1 MCWHRLRTTHVLS
14 WDVRSAEEYAGLRSG
29 SARHGHIPGAVNLDW
44 ELLKDSNRQL
54 RLVENLDEIA
64 ASLGLLQ
71 AEQVIT
77 HCQSHHRSGLSY
89 LVGRLLGLN
98 IKAFHGSWAEWG
110 NDPNTPIENPLRG
123 QLFMS
128 QFFLGLQRVLPQH
141 GVSRL
146 VGWLASSQ
154 TPFIRRF
161 FIHSFAR
168 AYNISLADA
177 ERKHLDDYQSFNDF
191 FTRSLAADARPM
203 PEQPNRL
210 ACPVDGTVSQTGR
223 IERDLLMQ
231 AKGHQ
236 YSLNSLAGETG
247 KGLTTA
253 TFARFIWHPAITTVF
268 ICPATQSWSKLAPS
282 PAPCFL

>member
-1 MCWHRLRTTHVLS
+1 
-14 WDVRSAEEYAGLRSG
+14 
-29 SARHGHIPGAVNLDW
+29 
-44 ELLKDSNRQL
+44 
-54 RLVENLDEIA
+54 
-64 ASLGLLQ
+64 
-71 AEQVIT
+71 
-77 HCQSHHRSGLSY
+77 
-89 LVGRLLGLN
+89 
-98 IKAFHGSWAEWG
+98 
-110 NDPNTPIENPLRG
+110 
-123 QLFMS
+123 MS

-141 GVSRL
+141 GLSRL

-154 TPFIRRF
+154 MPFIRRF

-177 ERKHLDDYQSFNDF
+177 ERKNLDDYQSFNDF

-210 ACPVDGTVSQTGR
+210 ACPVDGTVSQTGS

-247 KGLTTA
+247 RGFNHGDFCT
-253 TFARFIWHPAITTVF
+253 IY
-268 ICPATQSWSKLAPS
+268 LAPS
-282 PAPCFL
+282 NYHRIHLPCNAKLVETRAIPGALFSVNGVTEEGIAGLFCRNERLVCRFETDFGPILLVLVGALIVASIETVWSGPTSPYREEIVSKHDQDFRQGDEIGRFLLGSTVICCFAKDAVTLAQRFLAGTSVVLGDDMGQINPQ

>member
-1 MCWHRLRTTHVLS
+1 
-14 WDVRSAEEYAGLRSG
+14 
-29 SARHGHIPGAVNLDW
+29 
-44 ELLKDSNRQL
+44 
-54 RLVENLDEIA
+54 
-64 ASLGLLQ
+64 
-71 AEQVIT
+71 
-77 HCQSHHRSGLSY
+77 
-89 LVGRLLGLN
+89 
-98 IKAFHGSWAEWG
+98 
-110 NDPNTPIENPLRG
+110 
-123 QLFMS
+123 MS

-141 GVSRL
+141 GLSRL

-247 KGLTTA
+247 KGLDHGDFCT
-253 TFARFIWHPAITTVF
+253 IY
-268 ICPATQSWSKLAPS
+268 LAPS
-282 PAPCFL
+282 NYHRIHLPCDAKLVETRAIPGALFSVNGVTEEGIPGLFCRNERLVCRFETDAGPMVLVLVGALIVASIETVWSGPASPYREEIVSEHNQDFRQGDEIGRFLLGSTVICCFAKDAVTLTQRFTAGTSVSLGEDMGQINPQ

>member
-1 MCWHRLRTTHVLS
+1 MPCRVW
-14 WDVRSAEEYAGLRSG
+14 WAGWPA
-29 SARHGHIPGAVNLDW
+29 ARRPYSTL
-44 ELLKDSNRQL
+44 
-54 RLVENLDEIA
+54 
-64 ASLGLLQ
+64 
-71 AEQVIT
+71 
-77 HCQSHHRSGLSY
+77 
-89 LVGRLLGLN
+89 
-98 IKAFHGSWAEWG
+98 
-110 NDPNTPIENPLRG
+110 
-123 QLFMS
+123 
-128 QFFLGLQRVLPQH
+128 
-141 GVSRL
+141 
-146 VGWLASSQ
+146 
-154 TPFIRRF
+154 

-247 KGLTTA
+247 KGLDHGDFCTI
-253 TFARFIWHPAITTVF
+253 IWHPAITTVF
-268 ICPATQSWSKLAPS
+268 ICPATQSWSKLARS
-282 PAPCFL
+282 RAPCFL

>member
-1 MCWHRLRTTHVLS
+1 M
-14 WDVRSAEEYAGLRSG
+14 
-29 SARHGHIPGAVNLDW
+29 
-44 ELLKDSNRQL
+44 
-54 RLVENLDEIA
+54 
-64 ASLGLLQ
+64 
-71 AEQVIT
+71 
-77 HCQSHHRSGLSY
+77 
-89 LVGRLLGLN
+89 
-98 IKAFHGSWAEWG
+98 
-110 NDPNTPIENPLRG
+110 
-123 QLFMS
+123 
-128 QFFLGLQRVLPQH
+128 
-141 GVSRL
+141 
-146 VGWLASSQ
+146 
-154 TPFIRRF
+154 PFIRRF

-247 KGLTTA
+247 RGFNHGDFCT
-253 TFARFIWHPAITTVF
+253 IY
-268 ICPATQSWSKLAPS
+268 LAPS
-282 PAPCFL
+282 NYHRIHLPCDAKLVETRAIPGALFSVNGVTEEGIPGLFCRNERLVCRFETDAGPMVLVLVGALIVASIETVWSGPASPYREEIVSEHNQDFRQGDEIGRFLLGSTVICCFAKDAVTLAQRFLLGQVSLWAKTWAKLTPSKSSRC

>member
-1 MCWHRLRTTHVLS
+1 
-14 WDVRSAEEYAGLRSG
+14 
-29 SARHGHIPGAVNLDW
+29 
-44 ELLKDSNRQL
+44 
-54 RLVENLDEIA
+54 
-64 ASLGLLQ
+64 
-71 AEQVIT
+71 
-77 HCQSHHRSGLSY
+77 
-89 LVGRLLGLN
+89 
-98 IKAFHGSWAEWG
+98 
-110 NDPNTPIENPLRG
+110 
-123 QLFMS
+123 MS

-141 GVSRL
+141 GLSRL

-231 AKGHQ
+231 AASAMRLSARS
-236 YSLNSLAGETG
+236 YTRMLRVARTIADLAGAEQVG
-247 KGLTTA
+247 RIHVAEALSY
-253 TFARFIWHPAITTVF
+253 RR
-268 ICPATQSWSKLAPS
+268 QAPR
-282 PAPCFL
+282 A

>member
-1 MCWHRLRTTHVLS
+1 
-14 WDVRSAEEYAGLRSG
+14 
-29 SARHGHIPGAVNLDW
+29 
-44 ELLKDSNRQL
+44 
-54 RLVENLDEIA
+54 
-64 ASLGLLQ
+64 
-71 AEQVIT
+71 
-77 HCQSHHRSGLSY
+77 
-89 LVGRLLGLN
+89 
-98 IKAFHGSWAEWG
+98 
-110 NDPNTPIENPLRG
+110 
-123 QLFMS
+123 MS

-141 GVSRL
+141 GLSRL

-168 AYNISLADA
+168 AYNISLADT

-247 KGLTTA
+247 KGLDHGDFCT
-253 TFARFIWHPAITTVF
+253 IY
-268 ICPATQSWSKLAPS
+268 LAPS
-282 PAPCFL
+282 NYHRIHLPCDAKLVETRAIPGALFSVNGVTEEGIPGLFCRNERLVCRFETDAGPMVLVLVGALIVASIETVWSGPASPYREEIVSEHNQDFRQGDEIGRFLLGSTVICCFAKDAVTLAQRFTAGTSVSLGEDMGQINPQ

>member
-1 MCWHRLRTTHVLS
+1 
-14 WDVRSAEEYAGLRSG
+14 
-29 SARHGHIPGAVNLDW
+29 
-44 ELLKDSNRQL
+44 
-54 RLVENLDEIA
+54 
-64 ASLGLLQ
+64 
-71 AEQVIT
+71 
-77 HCQSHHRSGLSY
+77 
-89 LVGRLLGLN
+89 
-98 IKAFHGSWAEWG
+98 
-110 NDPNTPIENPLRG
+110 
-123 QLFMS
+123 MS

-141 GVSRL
+141 GLSRL

-210 ACPVDGTVSQTGR
+210 ACPVDGTVSQTGK

-247 KGLTTA
+247 KGLDHGDFCT
-253 TFARFIWHPAITTVF
+253 IY
-268 ICPATQSWSKLAPS
+268 LAPS
-282 PAPCFL
+282 NYHRIHLPCDAKLVETRAIPGALFSVNGVAEEGIPGLFCRNERLVCRFETDAGPMVLVLVGALIVASIETVWSGPPSPYREEIVSEHNQDFRQGDEIGRFLLGSTVICCFAKDAVTLAQRFTAGTSVSLGEDMGQINPQ

>member
-1 MCWHRLRTTHVLS
+1 
-14 WDVRSAEEYAGLRSG
+14 
-29 SARHGHIPGAVNLDW
+29 
-44 ELLKDSNRQL
+44 
-54 RLVENLDEIA
+54 
-64 ASLGLLQ
+64 
-71 AEQVIT
+71 
-77 HCQSHHRSGLSY
+77 
-89 LVGRLLGLN
+89 
-98 IKAFHGSWAEWG
+98 
-110 NDPNTPIENPLRG
+110 
-123 QLFMS
+123 MS

-141 GVSRL
+141 GLSRL

-247 KGLTTA
+247 KGLDHGDFCT
-253 TFARFIWHPAITTVF
+253 IY
-268 ICPATQSWSKLAPS
+268 LAPS
-282 PAPCFL
+282 NYHRIHLPCDAKLVETRAIPGALFSVNGVTEEGIPGLFCRNERLVCRFETDAGPMVLVLVGALIVASIETVWSGPASPYREEIVS